1 MAYTAYPKS
10 GSANEVKAY
19 TTVRKSLE
27 ELKKK
32 KGDKN
37 QIKNLEKEVAVKG
50 KLLSDKL
57 LADVKGVAVNFNQH
71 AVKVDAALGAMM
83 KEQKAG
89 EVGLASFQ
97 KNPDMRQNMANY
109 DVAAKTGERLKSIL
123 EGVKA
128 DADEFGKCWFEY
140 RGYNPMKHDN
150 IEKAY
155 ADPFSG
161 QVGKLMSAQKTVT
174 SKISKMEL
182 LVKQGETLANAAKT
196 FNQKALGQTNAGKT
210 EADKLAKETAG
221 ILFQMNNKRGA
232 NFNGIVQNETTAKG
246 VIDHSP
252 KPTPD
257 IVKNLD
263 GILQNS
269 IACHKLLTN
278 SWRTIEKLV
287 KAAKANLG
295 KATDTDIQS
304 NLAKAGQDEV
314 AAKKLV
320 DDATVIMKRIVPLI
334 SNYNKKL
341 KK

>member
-10 GSANEVKAY
+10 GSAAEVAAY
-19 TTVRKSLE
+19 TKVRKELE

-37 QIKNLEKEVAVKG
+37 KIKELEKEVASKG

-57 LADVKGVAVNFNQH
+57 LADIKGVSVNFSQH
-71 AVKVDAALGAMM
+71 ATKIDAALGAIM
-83 KEQKAG
+83 KEYKAG
-89 EVGLASFQ
+89 EVGLESFK

-109 DVAAKTGERLKSIL
+109 DLAAKTGERLKAIL
-123 EGVKA
+123 EGIKQ

-155 ADPFSG
+155 ADGFSG

-182 LVKQGETLANAAKT
+182 FVKQGETLANTAKT
-196 FNQKALGQTNAGKT
+196 FNQKALGQANAGKT
-210 EADKLAKETAG
+210 ESDKLAKETAG
-221 ILFQMNNKRGA
+221 ILYQMNNKRGA

-246 VIDHSP
+246 VIEHNA

-257 IVKNLD
+257 IVKNLE

-287 KAAKANLG
+287 KNANANLG
-295 KATDTDIQS
+295 KSTDQEIQANLKKAITDE
-304 NLAKAGQDEV
+304 A

-320 DDATVIMKRIVPLI
+320 DDATVLMKRIVPLI